1 MHLEAEGATPE
12 TATKPCEQCGAAF
25 APKRPWAR
33 FCGTGC
39 RNDFHG
45 AEARKEAM
53 RAAAAELL
61 EMLLTVRQLIR
72 GRDIEQVWLNHPVE
86 PALTLGASIDKV
98 LAKAGHKEPKPA

>member
-1 MHLEAEGATPE
+1 MHLKDAGATPE
-12 TATKPCEQCGAAF
+12 VATKPCERCGAPF

-33 FCGTGC
+33 FCGSAC

-53 RAAAAELL
+53 RTAAPELL
-61 EMLLTVRQLIR
+61 EALLMARQAMR
-72 GRDIEQVWLNHPVE
+72 GKDMEQIWINYPVE
-86 PALTLGASIDKV
+86 PALTLGAKIDQV